1 MFRIKK
7 TCMCAAVLIVIMCAG
22 SFAAATDVRD
32 IVSLQ
37 EEALG
42 INEIAEVLPE
52 EVQETLS
59 GLKKN
64 DLDGSFLKILTGAL
78 KKLVPVFRRGLKSVA
93 IIICIVILEG
103 MCTSLLS
110 GGVKTAALAGSL
122 AIAAVSVSDAKALI
136 GLGSGI
142 ISDLDIFSKA
152 LLPAVAAASA
162 STGAVATSAAVC
174 AVSMLFS
181 DILMTLISRFLLPLV
196 YAYIAAGIAAAAVG
210 GRGMDTLA
218 SLIKSFIKL
227 CLTVIL
233 ASFVLY
239 LNLTKVFSGAADAA
253 VVKATKLTISGLIP
267 VIGSII
273 ADAAE
278 TVASGAAMV
287 RSALG
292 ITGVLGILAVC
303 VVPFMR
309 VGAQYVL
316 YKIVSVLSDTVSGGT
331 LSGLVGRISSAFGMI
346 LGMLGACA
354 FLLLV
359 SIVSAVRITV
369 A

>member
-1 MFRIKK
+1 
-7 TCMCAAVLIVIMCAG
+7 MCAAVLIVIMCAG

-152 LLPAVAAASA
+152 LLP
-162 STGAVATSAAVC
+162 